1 MSSFFFVKDHR
12 SIINP
17 TIPTKAPT
25 RTVIPCAPP
34 VFPLSVELGL
44 ELPDICDPPDVEF
57 DGGADPVGVELPV
70 LEAPL
75 VGELGGLR
83 ESDTLGDTAGAGP
96 PEMRVG
102 RVPAGELVPV
112 GPDPV
117 AELKRAVPVS
127 QMMEPLQPSPGAGVP
142 SQVHADWVN

>member
-1 MSSFFFVKDHR
+1 LFVKDHR

-25 RTVIPCAPP
+25 GTVIPCAPP
-34 VFPLSVELGL
+34 VFRLGLGLGL
-44 ELPDICDPPDVEF
+44 ELPDVCDPPDFEF
-57 DGGADPVGVELPV
+57 EFKGGADPVGVELPV

-75 VGELGGLR
+75 VGKLGGLR
-83 ESDTLGDTAGAGP
+83 EPDTLADTAGAEP
-96 PEMRVG
+96 PEMALG
-102 RVPAGELVPV
+102 RVPAGELVPA

-127 QMMEPLQPSPGAGVP
+127 QVMEPLQPSPGAGVP
-142 SQVHADWVN
+142 SQVHVDWVN